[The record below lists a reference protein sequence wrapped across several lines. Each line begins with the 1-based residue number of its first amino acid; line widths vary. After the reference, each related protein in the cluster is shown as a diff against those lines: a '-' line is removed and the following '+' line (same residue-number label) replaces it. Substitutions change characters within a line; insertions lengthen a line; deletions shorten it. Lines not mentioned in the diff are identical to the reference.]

1 MSTYA
6 IGDIQGCYT
15 ELHNLLN
22 EINFNEKN
30 DQLWFVG
37 DLVNRGPKSLQT
49 LRFIKSLG
57 ASAKIVLGNHDL
69 HLIAASKNIRPI
81 SSEAIKQTASKKDEP
96 RIPFGWLVER
106 GLLRPGETLYGP
118 SRRYA
123 AKVTVDGSII
133 SSDHRGSIHKIGA
146 AVQGASACNGW
157 TFWHLDIEGKL
168 LPIDIL
174 RQKLRAELN

>member
-15 ELHNLLN
+15 ELQNLLN

-30 DQLWFVG
+30 DQLWFAG

-69 HLIAASKNIRPI
+69 NLIAASKNIRPI
-81 SSEAIKQTASKKDEP
+81 
-96 RIPFGWLVER
+96 
-106 GLLRPGETLYGP
+106 
-118 SRRYA
+118 
-123 AKVTVDGSII
+123 
-133 SSDHRGSIHKIGA
+133 
-146 AVQGASACNGW
+146 
-157 TFWHLDIEGKL
+157 
-168 LPIDIL
+168 
-174 RQKLRAELN
+174 

>member
-15 ELHNLLN
+15 ELQNLLN

-30 DQLWFVG
+30 DQLWFAG

-57 ASAKIVLGNHDL
+57 VSAKIVLGNHDL

-81 SSEAIKQTASKKDEP
+81 SNKYTKLRECCVYLIIYFTLLSYFSLQVLLLIKQIGVMALNHKSVSYLHQL
-96 RIPFGWLVER
+96 IL
-106 GLLRPGETLYGP
+106 
-118 SRRYA
+118 
-123 AKVTVDGSII
+123 II
-133 SSDHRGSIHKIGA
+133 KMKYI
-146 AVQGASACNGW
+146 
-157 TFWHLDIEGKL
+157 
-168 LPIDIL
+168 
-174 RQKLRAELN
+174 

>member
-81 SSEAIKQTASKKDEP
+81 SNKDTIK
-96 RIPFGWLVER
+96 
-106 GLLRPGETLYGP
+106 
-118 SRRYA
+118 
-123 AKVTVDGSII
+123 
-133 SSDHRGSIHKIGA
+133 
-146 AVQGASACNGW
+146 
-157 TFWHLDIEGKL
+157 
-168 LPIDIL
+168 
-174 RQKLRAELN
+174 